1 VNYNGLRFLKDC
13 FESLIRQSFRD
24 FEIIFVDNASSDGS
38 VEFVKENFALPFIKI
53 VKANRNLGF
62 AGGNNLGLPECSGEF
77 IVLLNND
84 TTVDKFWLE
93 KLIDCIERDKNT
105 GIAQS
110 LVYTEGI
117 PLKYYEINGTINLLG
132 HNIMRVFEIGKD
144 GTGEIFQATGCS
156 LIIRKELVK
165 SLGEL
170 FPSEY
175 FAYSEDTFLCF
186 SVKFRG
192 LKIIHTSESI
202 VYHKGGGSSQDSKA
216 LHLFFYQERN
226 RLLNFL
232 LFFSGSFI
240 LKYIPYL
247 IFNFFMKLILSV
259 FKKKYSAVQIVKA
272 YIWFFTNIK
281 WIMNK
286 RSEIKLN
293 KRVNGSY
300 VMNYISGKIFNGNN
314 IIERLINFISISY
327 CKTTGIMVLENKK
340 TV

>member
-1 VNYNGLRFLKDC
+1 MNYNGVKFLKDC

-24 FEIIFVDNASSDGS
+24 FEIIFVDNASTDGS
-38 VEFVKENFALPFIKI
+38 VEFMKENFTLPFIKI
-53 VKANRNLGF
+53 VTSKRNLGF
-62 AGGNNLGLPECSGEF
+62 AGGNNLGLSECSGEF

-93 KLIDCIERDKNT
+93 KLIDCIEPYRNT

-117 PLKYYEINGTINLLG
+117 PLKYYEMNGTINLLG

-144 GTGEIFQATGCS
+144 GIGEIFQATGCS

-165 SLGEL
+165 SLGEF
-170 FPSEY
+170 FPEEY

-192 LKIIHTSESI
+192 LKIMHTSESI
-202 VYHKGGGSSQDSKA
+202 VYHKGGGASKDRKA
-216 LHLFFYQERN
+216 SHLFFYQERN

-259 FKKKYSAVQIVKA
+259 FKKKYSAVQLIKA
-272 YIWFFTNIK
+272 YLWFFTNFK
-281 WIMNK
+281 WIRNK
-286 RSEIKLN
+286 RSEVKLN
-293 KRVNGSY
+293 KRVNSSY
-300 VMNYISGKIFNGNN
+300 VMRYISGKIFNGDNFF
-314 IIERLINFISISY
+314 ERLINFISISY
-327 CKTTGIMVLENKK
+327 CKITDITVLENKK
-340 TV
+340 TA